1 MAGDDQDLQEDD
13 RQEDVRGPCGP
24 RRTGERGTCQPEVR
38 GDDQYTDRDQ
48 DDRRESTPAFPRR
61 RFGCRFPWVLPV
73 HFQAFAP
80 ADRFEAMSDGGL
92 QPLQAVLVGGFEAQ
106 RQHIGGGLDGAPAR
120 ADVDGSVGVGPFDVL
135 HLGRGMTAAPG
146 WPVAAGPAH
155 AEIRDRAGDAGERLE
170 AVLVAYALITHET
183 RGHHDSELAA
193 LVHRDEHLARPRQQL
208 VDMIRNLLAEGAG
221 TGDIRDDVTP
231 DELAIYCLHALD
243 AAGSLRSTAA
253 VHRLVT
259 VTLTGLRP
267 RST

>member
-1 MAGDDQDLQEDD
+1 MPKLWNETIEAH
-13 RQEDVRGPCGP
+13 RK
-24 RRTGERGTCQPEVR
+24 EVR
-38 GDDQYTDRDQ
+38 EAILRTTAGLVTTHGLRPVTMSRIAEETGIGRATLYKYFKDV
-48 DDRRESTPAFPRR
+48 ESILLAWHERQIA
-61 RFGCRFPWVLPV
+61 GHL
-73 HFQAFAP
+73 
-80 ADRFEAMSDGGL
+80 
-92 QPLQAVLVGGFEAQ
+92 AQ
-106 RQHIGGGLDGAPAR
+106 L
-120 ADVDGSVGVGPFDVL
+120 
-135 HLGRGMTAAPG
+135 
-146 WPVAAGPAH
+146 